1 MNMGCKNIY
10 RDQIFVYFLLNNQ
23 ENIFVRFSE
32 DSIRVRTLLKFL
44 ISDED
49 SNRVGTLFKTGLY

>member
-1 MNMGCKNIY
+1 MNMGCKNVY

>member
-1 MNMGCKNIY
+1 MNMGCKNVY

-49 SNRVGTLFKTGLY
+49 SNRVGTLFKTGFF